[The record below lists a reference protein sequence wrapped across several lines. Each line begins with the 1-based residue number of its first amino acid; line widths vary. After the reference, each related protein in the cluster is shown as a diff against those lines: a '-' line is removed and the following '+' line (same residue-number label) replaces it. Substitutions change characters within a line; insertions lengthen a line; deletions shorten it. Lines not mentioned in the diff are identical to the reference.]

1 VSLPDGEDFIMRPVL
16 RGLCKLESLV
26 DGTLTL
32 EDIARANEA
41 LNVYDENERRFHEWN
56 ERQQQQRG

>member
-26 DGTLTL
+26 DGSLTL
-32 EDIARANEA
+32 EHIARANEA
-41 LNVYDENERRFHEWN
+41 LNVYDENERRWHEW
-56 ERQQQQRG
+56 QQRQLASR